1 MMRTIITAHRKDK
14 AMDVNQIMQAIGT
27 LGFPIVACCALFY
40 YLNKEQ
46 ESHKSEMQAV
56 TEALNRNT
64 DALLE
69 LKTIITMLTGRKV
82 NNGSNNAA
90 AGDVQRS

>member
-1 MMRTIITAHRKDK
+1 MDITQ
-14 AMDVNQIMQAIGT
+14 VMQAIGS

-46 ESHKSEMQAV
+46 EAHKAEMDAV
-56 TEALNRNT
+56 KDALNRNT

-69 LKTIITMLTGRKV
+69 LKTIINLLTGRTKAS
-82 NNGSNNAA
+82 NGSNTSA
-90 AGDVQRS
+90 QHIQQS

>member
-1 MMRTIITAHRKDK
+1 
-14 AMDVNQIMQAIGT
+14 MDVNQIMQAIGT

-56 TEALNRNT
+56 TDALNRNT

>member
-1 MMRTIITAHRKDK
+1 
-14 AMDVNQIMQAIGT
+14 MDVTQIMQAIGS

-46 ESHKSEMQAV
+46 ESHKQEMAAV
-56 TEALNRNT
+56 TEALNRNS

-69 LKTIITMLTGRKV
+69 LKTIITLLTGRRKADASSTSG
-82 NNGSNNAA
+82 N
-90 AGDVQRS
+90 Q

>member
-1 MMRTIITAHRKDK
+1 
-14 AMDVNQIMQAIGT
+14 MDVTQVMQAIGS

-46 ESHKSEMQAV
+46 ESHKEEMGAV

-69 LKTIITMLTGRKV
+69 LKTIITLLTGRKA
-82 NNGSNNAA
+82 SN
-90 AGDVQRS
+90 AGNSNTEQLQRS

>member
-1 MMRTIITAHRKDK
+1 
-14 AMDVNQIMQAIGT
+14 MDVAELMQAIGS

-46 ESHKSEMQAV
+46 EAHKSEMSAV

-69 LKTIITMLTGRKV
+69 LKTIINLLTGRKV
-82 NNGSNNAA
+82 NSNGSNASA
-90 AGDVQRS
+90 QHVQQS

>member
-1 MMRTIITAHRKDK
+1 
-14 AMDVNQIMQAIGT
+14 MDVTQVMQAIGS

-46 ESHKSEMQAV
+46 ESHKEEMTAV

-69 LKTIITMLTGRKV
+69 LKTIITLLTGRSK
-82 NNGSNNAA
+82 NNANAA
-90 AGDVQRS
+90 ADQ

>member
-1 MMRTIITAHRKDK
+1 
-14 AMDVNQIMQAIGT
+14 MDVTEIMQAIGT

-46 ESHKSEMQAV
+46 ESHKEEMGAV

-69 LKTIITMLTGRKV
+69 LKTIITMLTGRKPT
-82 NNGSNNAA
+82 NANT
-90 AGDVQRS
+90 SKPE

>member
-1 MMRTIITAHRKDK
+1 
-14 AMDVNQIMQAIGT
+14 MDVNQIMQAIGT

-90 AGDVQRS
+90 AGDIQRS

>member
-1 MMRTIITAHRKDK
+1 
-14 AMDVNQIMQAIGT
+14 MDAAQIMQAIGS

-46 ESHKSEMQAV
+46 QSHKEEMSAV
-56 TEALNRNT
+56 TDALNRNT

-69 LKTIITMLTGRKV
+69 LKTIITLLTGRRKTDGT
-82 NNGSNNAA
+82 NGKQSE
-90 AGDVQRS
+90 